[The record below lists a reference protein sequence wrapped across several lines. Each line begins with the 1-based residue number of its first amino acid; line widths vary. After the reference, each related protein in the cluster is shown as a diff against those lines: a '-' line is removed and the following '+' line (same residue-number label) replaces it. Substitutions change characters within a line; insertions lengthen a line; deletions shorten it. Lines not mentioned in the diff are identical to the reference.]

1 MANTERMNPR
11 TRRVR
16 RAILDAG
23 ATVFLKEGA
32 DRVTAARV
40 ATEAD
45 VARTTIYRHW
55 PTSPDLLLAVIEDLT
70 KPGRPT
76 VNTGDFEADLRSTL
90 LSLCVRLRTR
100 ETRRVFGA
108 LASRAHESKDFA
120 RTLATFTR
128 NLTCP
133 VEEVLEAAIASG
145 ALCPTCDCRA
155 ESIILTAPLLHHHFM
170 LHTTLTDDLVETVV
184 VPWLAVNTTKTR

>member
-1 MANTERMNPR
+1 MANTERLNPR

-23 ATVFLKEGA
+23 ATVFLNDGA

-40 ATEAD
+40 AIEAD

-55 PTSPDLLLAVIEDLT
+55 PTSPDLLLAVIDDLT
-70 KPGRPT
+70 TPGRPT

-90 LSLCVRLRTR
+90 VSLCVRLRTR

-108 LASRAHESKDFA
+108 LASHAHESKDFA
-120 RTLATFTR
+120 RALSTFTSH
-128 NLTCP
+128 LTRP
-133 VEEVLEAAIASG
+133 VEEVLEAGVASG
-145 ALCPTCDCRA
+145 ALCSTCDCRA
-155 ESIILTAPLLHHHFM
+155 ESVILAAPLLHHHFM
-170 LHTTLTDDLVETVV
+170 LHTKLNDELVETVV
-184 VPWLAVNTTKTR
+184 VPWLATNAADN